1 MARGMLVTLIEV
13 SVTAITRVLVA
24 TDLSPASNA
33 AVAYGFDLAA
43 RLGASVHLLHVIE
56 EWALTATYLHALDIE
71 LPGLRER
78 VIDDA
83 AGTLRTL
90 AASMA
95 GGRTATT
102 TDVREG
108 RPADVIVD
116 VARNGKAD
124 LIVVGTHGRSGVA
137 HAVLGSV
144 AERVVRTAPCPV
156 LTVRDTHAQP
166 MKGEP

>member
-1 MARGMLVTLIEV
+1 MDAVK
-13 SVTAITRVLVA
+13 RVLVA
-24 TDLSPASNA
+24 TDFSPASNA
-33 AVAYGFDLAA
+33 AVAYAFDLAA

-56 EWALTATYLHALDIE
+56 EWALTVTYLKALDIE

-78 VIDDA
+78 VIDEA
-83 AGTLRTL
+83 NATLRAL

-95 GGRTATT
+95 GGSTSATT
-102 TDVREG
+102 EVREG
-108 RPADVIVD
+108 RPSEVIIE
-116 VARNGKAD
+116 VAGSREAD

-156 LTVRDTHAQP
+156 LTVRDGLGTTLAGTGAP
-166 MKGEP
+166 DTTAR